1 MHKRKTNFQSNEA
14 NIFTMVEQIEMAWI
28 MNEQRIL
35 LSFQLPAFFLCK
47 REHGLHP
54 VSNRISLIVT

>member
-35 LSFQLPAFFLCK
+35 LSFQLPAFFYAKENMDC
-47 REHGLHP
+47 
-54 VSNRISLIVT
+54 IQSLTEFH